1 MRLLTFFE
9 RRKLGDLQSR
19 FGPPGTLMVTFTTS
33 VVRGIMDRV
42 IVVWGGV
49 VMMLLYGGY
58 LTWMIDHLQ
67 RRWSV
72 TDLFN
77 YLVSFLYISLLG
89 MNSHCF

>member
-42 IVVWGGV
+42 IVVWGG
-49 VMMLLYGGY
+49 GY
-58 LTWMIDHLQ
+58 DAVI
-67 RRWSV
+67 RRIS
-72 TDLFN
+72 
-77 YLVSFLYISLLG
+77 YLDD
-89 MNSHCF
+89 